1 MLLELLIRFL
11 QKTWE
16 EDLCY
21 CLRWVFTSTLLF
33 HNLSLHSDIVFKQ
46 FHGTVSRYVVVAS
59 TRLRCHMW
67 VDYVVGSLLIPRV
80 FLWVPRLPPSPPLH
94 FLFFTLLLKT
104 SISKFEVDLVEEGGR
119 IGTLGYSFREVGRA
133 ARRGQSVKR

>member
-21 CLRWVFTSTLLF
+21 CLRWVFTSILLF

-67 VDYVVGSLLIPRV
+67 VDCVVGSLLIPRV
-80 FLWVPRLPPSPPLH
+80 FLWFPRLPPSSPPPSV
-94 FLFFTLLLKT
+94 FLSSLLKT
-104 SISKFEVDLVEEGGR
+104 SISKFQIDLVEKGGR
-119 IGTLGYSFREVGRA
+119 IGILGYSFREVGRA

>member
-16 EDLCY
+16 EDLCC

-59 TRLRCHMW
+59 TRLGATCGLTMLLVLSLFRGFFS
-67 VDYVVGSLLIPRV
+67 GSPGY
-80 FLWVPRLPPSPPLH
+80 PPSPPLH